1 MHTVEPKSLGGF
13 VRCLSG
19 FFITKS
25 NPTGLTP
32 AECTLLSALISLLQ
46 QTEDKIITKE
56 VKVNLANMTNHSLQ
70 VITNYI
76 NKFVK
81 KGVIQS
87 GKLHPIF
94 YQDKIVIS
102 YRSAPNEVGAV
113 DK

>member
-1 MHTVEPKSLGGF
+1 MYTVEPKSLGGF

-19 FFITKS
+19 FFITKN

-32 AECTLLSALISLLQ
+32 AECTLLAALISILLQ
-46 QTEDKIITKE
+46 TKDQIITRE
-56 VKVNLANMTNHSLQ
+56 VKVELANMTNHSLQ
-70 VITNYI
+70 VITNYM

-81 KGVIQS
+81 KGLIQMN
-87 GKLHPIF
+87 KLHPIF
-94 YQDKIVIS
+94 YNQEIKIS